1 MTFSLGFPRSVS
13 SPSVVFSSLFRA
25 LSNAADG
32 RDAHASRAHA
42 HEAGGRR
49 LRGRP
54 QAGQVV
60 ALLAVQSEVPRGQV
74 QRAPARKQEPVRAG
88 ASPPI
93 PPPTR
98 GLAATRAASRP
109 LASAELGSSR
119 RCTRVF
125 HLGSRV
131 SAPHAPRLART
142 PRRGRPV
149 RSLVRDKT
157 SPRLGGPKR
166 HLAHRAIARARVT
179 HSALFLATP
188 RARDSAHAG
197 AACVRGSVSGR
208 AGEAHGP
215 R

>member
-98 GLAATRAASRP
+98 GRAATRRHRVRSRRPSSGRLVGVRACSISGHAFLPPTHRASR
-109 LASAELGSSR
+109 
-119 RCTRVF
+119 
-125 HLGSRV
+125 
-131 SAPHAPRLART
+131 APRAEAA
-142 PRRGRPV
+142 PSV
-149 RSLVRDKT
+149 RSSETRP
-157 SPRLGGPKR
+157 PRGS
-166 HLAHRAIARARVT
+166 ARG
-179 HSALFLATP
+179 
-188 RARDSAHAG
+188 ARDAR
-197 AACVRGSVSGR
+197 CVGGR
-208 AGEAHGP
+208 NA
-215 R
+215 